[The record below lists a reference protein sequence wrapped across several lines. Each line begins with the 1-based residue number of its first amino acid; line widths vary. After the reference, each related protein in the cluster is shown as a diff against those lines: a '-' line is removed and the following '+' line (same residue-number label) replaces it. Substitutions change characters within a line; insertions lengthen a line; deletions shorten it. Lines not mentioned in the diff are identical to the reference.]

1 MAAEDWENHYA
12 ENDGFYVDE
21 VVLDLENENDV
32 FLAAGFVEVDD
43 ESHYNS
49 HPQSGY
55 VSDFVSSW
63 EKGFV
68 S

>member
-1 MAAEDWENHYA
+1 MSYFSGNAELLDEADWDNS
-12 ENDGFYVDE
+12 
-21 VVLDLENENDV
+21 VLDFIQSGYSSDDDN
-32 FLAAGFVEVDD
+32 GD